1 MILVMNIVDFI
12 NEMGDNDL
20 LCNPHARNTA
30 KQQKITSGIFH
41 ELKSFREK
49 YLRDATHEEFQQI
62 GEKVEKS
69 YKREMLKKRRTTFTK
84 RLVAAI

>member
-1 MILVMNIVDFI
+1 MNIVDFI

-20 LCNPHARNTA
+20 LCDPHAKYTQ
-30 KQQKITSGIFH
+30 KQQKITSGIFR

-49 YLRDATHEEFQQI
+49 HLRDATHEEFQQI
-62 GEKVEKS
+62 GEVVEKA
-69 YKREMLKKRRTTFTK
+69 YKREMLQKRKSVFTK